1 MTKQTHAD
9 KSPANTSNAIAN
21 ILPASQAP
29 LQGKTAQRVP
39 VIQREPLTVSVSGV
53 THLVKMEGGSLME
66 GAEEIE
72 VHEGDVL
79 EIDTETKYRSRRG
92 PNQEV
97 YKDTDQKGEANY
109 RWFLVTKIN
118 SVKATGNLFI
128 RDGAFNTRR
137 PEALGSRGAKISPSQ
152 RDRILP
158 EQLTEHEIAA
168 NILAAA
174 ENAPGRAEID
184 SVVTQ
189 FKSVNKTAHDPSN
202 TTRFMRIC
210 YALSKDATVDRLIRT
225 GNEQDLVTV
234 KKTVEIL
241 TGVSRQILQEWGNPA
256 GDIAQRAEAWIAFRD
271 GVEMLKGDK
280 GKLSRYCNACLV
292 HDKGY
297 AQTHASATEY
307 LLYTAEESSGEAE
320 SFGVILTRALN
331 DNFNENI
338 WVGGQKGSGKIK
350 DQLGRASENDYALM
364 QTMSRKTQEQN
375 MWSRLLAPIMEA
387 RFGVGERDWEYAKT
401 ILANKAT
408 LYSAVRALVP
418 GSFELHEGY
427 IDEAFTF

>member
-1 MTKQTHAD
+1 MQTHAD
-9 KSPANTSNAIAN
+9 KTPVNTSNAIAN
-21 ILPASQAP
+21 ILPASQAVV
-29 LQGKTAQRVP
+29 QGKTAQRVP

-53 THLVKMEGGSLME
+53 THLVKMEGGSIME
-66 GAEEIE
+66 GAEQIE
-72 VHEGDVL
+72 VHEGEVL

-118 SVKATGNLFI
+118 SVKAMGNLFI
-128 RDGAFNTRR
+128 RDGTFNTRS

-174 ENAPGRAEID
+174 ESAPGRNEID
-184 SVVTQ
+184 TVVTQ
-189 FKSVNKTAHDPSN
+189 FKSANKTAHDPSD

-210 YALSKDATVDRLIRT
+210 YALSKDATVNRLIRT
-225 GNEQDLVTV
+225 GIKQDLTTV

-241 TGVSRQILQEWGNPA
+241 AGVSRQILQEWGNPIE
-256 GDIAQRAEAWIAFRD
+256 DIAQRVEAWIAFGD

-307 LLYTAEESSGEAE
+307 LLYTAEESSGEVE
-320 SFGVILTRALN
+320 SFEVILKRALN

-338 WVGGQKGSGKIK
+338 WVGGQKGSDKIEV
-350 DQLGRASENDYALM
+350 QLGRAAEKDYALM
-364 QTMSRKTQEQN
+364 KTMAHEIQERN
-375 MWSRLLAPIMEA
+375 MWSRLLAPIMDA
-387 RFGVGERDWEYAKT
+387 RFGVREKDWTYVQT
-401 ILANKAT
+401 ILANKGV
-408 LYSAVRALVP
+408 LYSTVRALVP
-418 GSFELHEGY
+418 GSFELHKDY
-427 IDEAFTF
+427 IDDAFSF